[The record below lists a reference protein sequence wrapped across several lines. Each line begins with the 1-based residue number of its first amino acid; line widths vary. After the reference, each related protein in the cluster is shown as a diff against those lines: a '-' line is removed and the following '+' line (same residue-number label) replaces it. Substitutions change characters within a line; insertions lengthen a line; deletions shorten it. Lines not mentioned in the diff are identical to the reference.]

1 MFSLFPFV
9 MIPAKIYPT
18 TDQLLP
24 RSTKEERL
32 GQRGRVFWF
41 YGLSGSGKTTLA
53 AAFERQLHDEQLFA
67 SVLDGDNVRS
77 GLNKDLGF
85 SDEDRSENIRRI
97 AEAAKL
103 FVGNGIVTI
112 VSFIT
117 PRERFRRMAREI
129 IGEDD
134 FFEIY
139 VKASYETCENRD
151 VKGLYAKANAGKIRN
166 FTGHQSNFEEPSNP
180 WLVLNTEASTSQESL
195 EQLWTAV
202 EPIVRPTT

>member
-1 MFSLFPFV
+1 
-9 MIPAKIYPT
+9 MIPEEIYPT

-32 GQRGRVFWF
+32 GQQGRVFWL
-41 YGLSGSGKTTLA
+41 YGLSGSGKTTIA
-53 AAFERQLHDEQLFA
+53 ASFERLLHEEGFFGIT
-67 SVLDGDNVRS
+67 LDGDNVRS

-85 SDEDRSENIRRI
+85 GDEDRMENIRRI

-103 FVGNGIVTI
+103 FVSNGIVTI

-129 IGEDD
+129 VGEDD

-139 VKASYETCENRD
+139 LKASYATCEKRD
-151 VKGLYAKANAGKIRN
+151 VKGLYAKANAGKVRD
-166 FTGHQSNFEEPSNP
+166 FTGQQSPFEEPKNP
-180 WLVLNTEASTSQESL
+180 WLMLDTESSTPQESL
-195 EQLWTAV
+195 EQLWTQAEEHLRAV
-202 EPIVRPTT
+202 S

>member
-1 MFSLFPFV
+1 
-9 MIPAKIYPT
+9 MIPEEIYPT

-24 RSTKEERL
+24 RSAKEERL
-32 GQRGRVFWF
+32 GQRGRVFWL
-41 YGLSGSGKTTLA
+41 YGLSGSGKTTIA
-53 AAFERQLHDEQLFA
+53 ASFERLLHEEGFFGIT
-67 SVLDGDNVRS
+67 LDGDTVRS

-85 SDEDRSENIRRI
+85 GDEDRMENIRRI

-129 IGEDD
+129 VGEDD

-139 VKASYETCENRD
+139 LKASYATCEKRD
-151 VKGLYAKANAGKIRN
+151 VKGLYAKANAGKIRD
-166 FTGHQSNFEEPSNP
+166 FTGQQSPFEEPKNP
-180 WLVLNTEASTSQESL
+180 WLMLDTESSTPQESL
-195 EQLWTAV
+195 EQLWAQAEAHLRAV
-202 EPIVRPTT
+202 S